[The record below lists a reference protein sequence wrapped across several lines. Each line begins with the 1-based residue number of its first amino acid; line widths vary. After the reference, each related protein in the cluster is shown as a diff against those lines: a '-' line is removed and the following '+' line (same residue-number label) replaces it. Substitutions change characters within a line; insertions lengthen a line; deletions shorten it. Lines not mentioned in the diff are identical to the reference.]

1 MNWTVHK
8 FGGSSLADADCFR
21 RVAGIVRGQPA
32 GNLGVV
38 VSAVGGVTDM
48 LFDLIGRASRQQPVV
63 GALDAVRRRHGALAH
78 ALLGQDEAEAFMEQL
93 EADLNDIRR
102 LLEALAL
109 VKATSRRSQDL
120 ISGFGE
126 LWSARL
132 LSALLSARRPSS
144 ASLAA
149 LGDASDAPGGADGID
164 ARDDADDTD
173 ARENAGIRTPP
184 ERVLFLDARDVL
196 TVEPGEMGPVV
207 VWERTRGN
215 LAAAISPDF
224 NGVAVITGYIA
235 RNSDGLQT
243 TLGRNGSDYSASIF
257 AALLKADA
265 VHIWTDVD
273 GVMSGDPRRVPEA
286 TVIDEISYNEAM
298 ELAYFGARVIHP
310 QTMAPAVSCGIPIRI
325 RSTFNPEHPGS
336 RIIASPGGPETIVKG
351 ISGIDGV
358 ALVNLEGAG
367 MIGVP
372 GTADRLFGALR
383 DAGISVMLIS
393 QGSSE
398 HSICF
403 AVPEESAEL
412 VKSVVEDA
420 FAMELAQAQV
430 QKVDITRGCGVLA
443 VVGDGMAGTPGVSG
457 RFFATLGKAG
467 INVRAIAQGASER
480 NISAVISSA
489 DMTRALRAVHASFYL
504 SAKTVSI
511 GLIGPGSV
519 GSVLLDQ
526 MAGEVDRLRE
536 DFNLDLR
543 VRGLGGSRRMALD
556 DRWVDLE
563 GWRSALEQGSEM
575 DLPRFVDHVQAD
587 HLPHAVLV
595 DCTADA
601 GVAAGY
607 ADWLQRGIH
616 VITPNKRAHSDS
628 MDNYR
633 RLKAI
638 CRNANTHFLY
648 ETTVGAGLPVIK
660 TLRDLVETGDDIANI
675 SGIFSGTLAYLCN
688 VFDATRPFS
697 EIVRDARAQGY
708 TEPDP
713 RDDLS
718 GMDVARKAV
727 ILAREAGLELELAD
741 IDVESL
747 VPGELSTTAVTSVD
761 EFLDRLADFDA
772 PMAERFVA
780 AERENRVLR
789 YVAEVDLS
797 RGQARVALRTYPR
810 DHPFA
815 GISLTDNVVQFVTR
829 RYADNPLIVRGPGA
843 GPDVTAAG
851 IFADILR
858 LCSMLGSNHA

>member
-21 RVAGIVRGQPA
+21 RVTGIVRDQPQ

-48 LFDLIGRASRQQPVV
+48 LFDLIERASRQQPVGGV
-63 GALDAVRRRHGALAH
+63 MDGLRRRHGELAA
-78 ALLGQDEAEAFMEQL
+78 ALLGEDAAAAFVEQF
-93 EADLNDIRR
+93 ENDLNDIRR
-102 LLEALAL
+102 ILEALAL
-109 VKATSRRSQDL
+109 VKATSRRSQDMV
-120 ISGFGE
+120 SGFGE

-132 LSALLSARRPSS
+132 LSSLLAVRGNS
-144 ASLAA
+144 
-149 LGDASDAPGGADGID
+149 
-164 ARDDADDTD
+164 
-173 ARENAGIRTPP
+173 REN
-184 ERVLFLDARDVL
+184 VLFIDARDVL
-196 TVEPGEMGPVV
+196 VVEAGEMGPVV
-207 VWERTRGN
+207 VWGKTREN
-215 LAAAISPDF
+215 LATVLPRDF
-224 NGVAVITGYIA
+224 SGLLVMTGYIA
-235 RNSDGLQT
+235 RNPDGLQT
-243 TLGRNGSDYSASIF
+243 TLGRNGSDYSASIL
-257 AALLKADA
+257 AALLKADT

-310 QTMAPAVSCGIPIRI
+310 QTMAPAVSHEIPIRI

-336 RIIASPGGPETIVKG
+336 RIITAPGGPETVVKG

-383 DAGISVMLIS
+383 DAGISVTLIS

-403 AVPEESAEL
+403 AVPEKSAEL
-412 VKSVVEDA
+412 VKSVVEEA
-420 FAMELAQAQV
+420 FAVELAQAQV
-430 QKVDITRGCGVLA
+430 QKVGITRGCGVLA
-443 VVGDGMAGTPGVSG
+443 VVGDGMAGSPGVAG
-457 RFFATLGKAG
+457 RFFGTLGKAG

-489 DMTRALRAVHASFYL
+489 DMTRALRTVHASFYL

-519 GSVLLDQ
+519 GKVLLDQ
-526 MAGEVDRLRE
+526 IAGEVARLRE

-556 DRWVDLE
+556 DRRVNLND
-563 GWRSALEQGSEM
+563 WRSALEHGSDM
-575 DLPRFVDHVQAD
+575 DLARFVDHVQAD
-587 HLPHAVLV
+587 HLPHTVLV
-595 DCTADA
+595 DCTADP
-601 GVAAGY
+601 GIAAQY

-616 VITPNKRAHSDS
+616 IITPNKRAHSDS
-628 MDNYR
+628 MDYYR

-638 CRNANTHFLY
+638 CRGAGTHFLY
-648 ETTVGAGLPVIK
+648 EATVGAGLPVIR
-660 TLRDLVETGDDIANI
+660 TLRDLVETGDDIESI

-688 VFDATRPFS
+688 VFDATRGFS

-718 GMDVARKAV
+718 GTDVARKAV
-727 ILAREAGLELELAD
+727 ILAREAGMELELAD
-741 IDVESL
+741 IEVQSL
-747 VPGELSTTAVTSVD
+747 VPAELSTTVVSSVD

-772 PMAERFVA
+772 TMAERFHA
-780 AERENRVLR
+780 AERDNRVIR
-789 YVAEVDLS
+789 YVAEVNLS
-797 RGQARVALRTYPR
+797 TGQAQVALRNFPR

-829 RYADNPLIVRGPGA
+829 RYRDNPLIVRGPGA

-858 LCSMLGSNHA
+858 LCSMLGTNHA

>member
-21 RVAGIVRGQPA
+21 RVTGIVRDQPQ

-48 LFDLIGRASRQQPVV
+48 LFDLIERASRQQPVGGV
-63 GALDAVRRRHGALAH
+63 MDGLRRRHGELAA
-78 ALLGQDEAEAFMEQL
+78 ALLGEDAAAAFVEQF
-93 EADLNDIRR
+93 ENDLNDIRR
-102 LLEALAL
+102 ILEALAL
-109 VKATSRRSQDL
+109 VKATSRRSQDMV
-120 ISGFGE
+120 SGFGE

-132 LSALLSARRPSS
+132 LSSLLAVRGNS
-144 ASLAA
+144 
-149 LGDASDAPGGADGID
+149 
-164 ARDDADDTD
+164 
-173 ARENAGIRTPP
+173 REN
-184 ERVLFLDARDVL
+184 VLFIDARDVL
-196 TVEPGEMGPVV
+196 VVEAGEMGPVV
-207 VWERTRGN
+207 VWGKTREN
-215 LAAAISPDF
+215 LATVLPCDF
-224 NGVAVITGYIA
+224 SGLVVMTGYIA
-235 RNSDGLQT
+235 RNPDGLQT
-243 TLGRNGSDYSASIF
+243 TLGRNGSDYSASIL
-257 AALLKADA
+257 AALLKADT

-310 QTMAPAVSCGIPIRI
+310 QTMAPAVSHEIPIRI

-336 RIIASPGGPETIVKG
+336 RIITAPGGPETVVKG

-403 AVPEESAEL
+403 AVPEESAQL
-412 VKSVVEDA
+412 VKSVVEEA
-420 FAMELAQAQV
+420 FAVELAQAQV
-430 QKVDITRGCGVLA
+430 QKVGITRGCGVLA
-443 VVGDGMAGTPGVSG
+443 VVGDGMAGSPGVAG
-457 RFFATLGKAG
+457 RFFGTLGKAG

-489 DMTRALRAVHASFYL
+489 DMTRALRTVHASFYL

-519 GSVLLDQ
+519 GKVLLDQ
-526 MAGEVDRLRE
+526 MAGEVARLRE

-556 DRWVDLE
+556 DRRVDLND
-563 GWRSALEQGSEM
+563 WRSALEHGSDM
-575 DLPRFVDHVQAD
+575 DLARFVDHVQAD
-587 HLPHAVLV
+587 HLPHTVLV
-595 DCTADA
+595 DCTADP
-601 GVAAGY
+601 GIAAQY

-616 VITPNKRAHSDS
+616 IITPNKRAHSDS
-628 MDNYR
+628 MDYYR

-638 CRNANTHFLY
+638 CRGAGTHFLY
-648 ETTVGAGLPVIK
+648 EATVGAGLPVIR
-660 TLRDLVETGDDIANI
+660 TLRDLVETGDDIESI

-688 VFDATRPFS
+688 VFDATRGFS

-718 GMDVARKAV
+718 GTDVARKAV
-727 ILAREAGLELELAD
+727 ILAREAGMELELAD
-741 IDVESL
+741 IEVQSL
-747 VPGELSTTAVTSVD
+747 VPAELSTTVVSSVD

-772 PMAERFVA
+772 TMAERFHA
-780 AERENRVLR
+780 AERDNRVIR
-789 YVAEVDLS
+789 YVAEVNLS
-797 RGQARVALRTYPR
+797 TGQAQVALRNFPR

-829 RYADNPLIVRGPGA
+829 RYRDNPLIVRGPGA

-858 LCSMLGSNHA
+858 LCSMLGTNHA

>member
-21 RVAGIVRGQPA
+21 RVAGIVRDQPA

-48 LFDLIGRASRQQPVV
+48 LFDLIERASRQQPVDDAM
-63 GALDAVRRRHGALAH
+63 GALRRRHGELATD
-78 ALLGQDEAEAFMEQL
+78 LLGEDAAAPFMEQF
-93 EADLNDIRR
+93 ETDLNDIRR
-102 LLEALAL
+102 ILEALAL
-109 VKATSRRSQDL
+109 VKATSRRSQDMV
-120 ISGFGE
+120 SGFGE

-132 LSALLSARRPSS
+132 LSALLAVP
-144 ASLAA
+144 
-149 LGDASDAPGGADGID
+149 GDG
-164 ARDDADDTD
+164 
-173 ARENAGIRTPP
+173 RED
-184 ERVLFLDARDVL
+184 VLFLDARDVL
-196 TVEPGEMGPVV
+196 LVESGEMGPVV
-207 VWERTRGN
+207 VWGKTREN
-215 LAAAISPDF
+215 LGAALSTDF
-224 NGVAVITGYIA
+224 SGVAVITGYIA
-235 RNSDGLQT
+235 RNPDGLQT

-257 AALLKADA
+257 AALLAADA

-310 QTMAPAVSCGIPIRI
+310 QTMAPAVSHEIPIRI

-336 RIIASPGGPETIVKG
+336 RIITSPGRPATVVKG

-383 DAGISVMLIS
+383 DAGVSVMLIS

-403 AVPEESAEL
+403 AVPEESADL
-412 VKSVVEDA
+412 VKTVVEDA
-420 FAMELAQAQV
+420 FALELAQAQV
-430 QKVDITRGCGVLA
+430 QKVGITRGCGVLA
-443 VVGDGMAGTPGVSG
+443 VVGDGMAGTPGVAA
-457 RFFATLGKAG
+457 RFFGTLGKAG

-489 DMTRALRAVHASFYL
+489 DMTRALRTVHASFYL

-519 GSVLLDQ
+519 GSALLDQ
-526 MAGEVDRLRE
+526 MAGEAARLRE

-543 VRGLGGSRRMALD
+543 VRGLGGSRRMVLD
-556 DRWVDLE
+556 DRRVDLKD
-563 GWRSALEQGSEM
+563 WRSALERGSEM
-575 DLPRFVDHVQAD
+575 ELARFVDHVQAD
-587 HLPHAVLV
+587 HLPHTVLV
-595 DCTADA
+595 DCTADP
-601 GVAAGY
+601 GIAAQY
-607 ADWLQRGIH
+607 ADWLKRGIH

-628 MDNYR
+628 MGYYR
-633 RLKAI
+633 ELKAI
-638 CRNANTHFLY
+638 CRSANSHFLY

-660 TLRDLVETGDDIANI
+660 TLRDLVETGDDIASI

-741 IDVESL
+741 IEVESL
-747 VPGELSTTAVTSVD
+747 VPGELSSDAVASVD
-761 EFLDRLADFDA
+761 EFLDRLAEFDA
-772 PMAERFVA
+772 SMAERFRA
-780 AERENRVLR
+780 AEREDRVLR

-797 RGQARVALRTYPR
+797 TGKASVSLQTYSRG
-810 DHPFA
+810 HPFA

-829 RYADNPLIVRGPGA
+829 RYRDNPLIVRGPGA

-858 LCSMLGSNHA
+858 LCSMLGTNHA